1 MQKAGVSNSS
11 FQNIFRAKDGVLTE
25 LAQFMFSTQFQM
37 ARSTTGAILPP
48 VYVYAVET
56 ALQLTLTELNEN
68 LREIYIEAYTQQEAS
83 DYIFHETAKELYS
96 IFGAYQPQL
105 SAQDFYALEIGS
117 AGMMRAYMAHP
128 CGGELTLEKKLRL
141 FLSMSLRAYRVPED
155 ETKQV
160 LRFIEGLDI
169 RAVAERVM
177 QELFR
182 ALAMRYDFSLAGIV
196 DTIE

>member
-37 ARSTTGAILPP
+37 ARSTTDATLPP